1 MILPQQKTTLPE
13 KFEKDING
21 RCNIY
26 DTIDYYISQV
36 AFGNH
41 VEEMLMLRDMVHGIL
56 YEGDYK
62 NVTNP
67 YNMKTGLDG
76 TAPGFNARLKNH
88 NILKGIVNLLL
99 GEFGR
104 RAHDYE
110 VTTFNEN
117 EEKVYK
123 DKLTLALKGYYQQQ
137 VINELNEIGFPTDR
151 ASQELPTVDEY
162 KENFKV
168 SYDQSR
174 VFTGQDAIDYIRFDQ
189 DLDDKYTDAY
199 WNWIVYGRFY
209 TYKSVLNNTVVFEQV
224 SPFEMFVPY
233 EPTNKFVED
242 RSFAIRK
249 RRIPVANLID
259 MFKDDLTDDMLNTLD
274 SEYGSYSG
282 VEDFNALSIPTGRNG
297 LIKLPSV
304 YTTDNNLST
313 LKDMTHGIDLY
324 HVQFK
329 SWDRVGFL
337 TYKDPL
343 NQIRTIEVDSTYKLD
358 KSLGDISIEWKW
370 QNIVMQGWK
379 FKDYYIRVEPLL
391 ENRAELSNSSI
402 QKLSYNGIEERS
414 PDGRVQ
420 SIIKEGVDYQRS
432 VNLLNFQVEKIIN
445 KNKDKLVVMPFGMI
459 PKKQGMT
466 TKDVMYHAD
475 ATSILWVDE
484 TSPNAQYAS
493 QLIKVLDLSLG
504 NYIKDVLEIIEYTKR
519 EYWNSIGMN
528 DQRYADINQNAGK
541 GTTEQAIVR
550 SATITAELTR
560 QFEKVQ
566 EKDYQGLID
575 ISKLAWINGK
585 QTKYIRSDKSEAFLR
600 LNADDAVH
608 HSESSYGVFVV
619 NSNNNTETRD
629 ALRGLAQPL
638 VQNGAPL
645 SSVAALYSTNNVTK
659 LKNIVEK
666 IEANNKKYEQLI
678 KQSEA
683 ENQQALQ
690 QMIAENDQANRD
702 VKIYESDNQ
711 LAGVMYAADK
721 RTESN
726 KRTEP
731 QPARESNDVE
741 IALAQNKIAN
751 DNTKTQQKNIELSQ
765 KDRELGLKQKQ
776 INNSNNS
783 KK

>member
-1 MILPQQKTTLPE
+1 MILPKQKTTLTE
-13 KFEKDING
+13 KFQKDANG

-26 DTIDYYISQV
+26 DTIDYYINQV
-36 AFGNH
+36 AYGNH
-41 VEEMLMLRDMVHGIL
+41 VEEMLLLRDMVHGVI
-56 YEGDYK
+56 YERDYK
-62 NVTNP
+62 NITNP

-76 TAPGFNARLKNH
+76 TAPSFNARLKNH

-110 VTTFNEN
+110 VTTFNPY
-117 EEKVYK
+117 EESVYK

-137 VINELNEIGFPTDR
+137 VINELNAMGFPTDKP
-151 ASQELPTVDEY
+151 SQELPTLEEY
-162 KENFKV
+162 TESFRV
-168 SYDQSR
+168 SYDEAR
-174 VFTGQDAIDYIRFDQ
+174 VFTGQDALDYIRFDQ
-189 DLDDKYTDAY
+189 DLDDKYLDAY

-209 TYKSVLNNTVVFEQV
+209 TYKSVLNDKVIFEQV
-224 SPFEMFVPY
+224 SPFEMFVPN
-233 EPTNKFVED
+233 EPGNKYVED

-259 MFKDDLTDDMLNTLD
+259 MFRDDLTNDMLNYLD
-274 SEYGSYSG
+274 SEYSSYSG
-282 VEDFNALSIPTGRNG
+282 VEDFGAVDINTGRNG
-297 LIKLPSV
+297 LIKLPSMWV
-304 YTTDNNLST
+304 TNDQQNTFR
-313 LKDMTHGIDLY
+313 DMTHGIELY

-329 SWDRVGFL
+329 TWDRVGFL
-337 TYKDPL
+337 TFKDPL
-343 NQIRTIEVDSTYKLD
+343 GQIRTIEVDSTYTLD
-358 KSLGDISIEWKW
+358 KENGDIDLEWKW
-370 QNIVMQGWK
+370 QNIVMQAWK

-391 ENRAELSNSSI
+391 ENRAELGNTSK

-414 PDGRVQ
+414 PDGGVQ

-432 VNLLNFQVEKIIN
+432 INLLHFQVEKIIN

-484 TSPNAQYAS
+484 TAPNAQYAS
-493 QLIKVLDLSLG
+493 QLIKTLDLSLG

-575 ISKLAWINGK
+575 ISKLAWINGV
-585 QTKYIRSDKSEAFLR
+585 QSKYIRSDKSAAFLK
-600 LNADDAVH
+600 LNADDAIH

-619 NSNNNTETRD
+619 NSNNNTEARD
-629 ALRGLAQPL
+629 ALRALAQPF
-638 VQNGAPL
+638 VQNGSP
-645 SSVAALYSTNNVTK
+645 SVAAALYSTNNVSK

-666 IEANNKKYEQLI
+666 VEANNKKHEQLMEQI
-678 KQSEA
+678 KA
-683 ENQQALQ
+683 ENAQALQ
-690 QMIAENDQANRD
+690 QMVDENDQANRD
-702 VKIYESDNQ
+702 IKKYESDNQ
-711 LAGVMYAADK
+711 LAGVMYTADK
-721 RTESN
+721 RMEGN

-731 QPARESNDVE
+731 QPAREPNQVE
-741 IALAQNKIAN
+741 IATANSKITN
-751 DNTKTQQKNIELSQ
+751 DAIKTQQKNVELSQ
-765 KDRELGLKQKQ
+765 KDREINLKAKQ
-776 INNSNNS
+776 VNNSNNS